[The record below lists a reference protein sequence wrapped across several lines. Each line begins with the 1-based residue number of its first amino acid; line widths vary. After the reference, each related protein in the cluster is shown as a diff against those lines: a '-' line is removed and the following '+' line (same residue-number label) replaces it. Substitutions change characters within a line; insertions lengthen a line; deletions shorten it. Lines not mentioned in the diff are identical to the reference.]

1 MDFSGME
8 TDKGS
13 LTDMILL
20 DLQKAFDTVNHMI
33 VIEILKAL
41 GVNISALNCF
51 TSIYQIENNFFR
63 KQTFQGFPQ
72 VLD

>member
-33 VIEILKAL
+33 LIEILKAL

-51 TSIYQIENNFFR
+51 TSIYQIENN
-63 KQTFQGFPQ
+63 
-72 VLD
+72 L